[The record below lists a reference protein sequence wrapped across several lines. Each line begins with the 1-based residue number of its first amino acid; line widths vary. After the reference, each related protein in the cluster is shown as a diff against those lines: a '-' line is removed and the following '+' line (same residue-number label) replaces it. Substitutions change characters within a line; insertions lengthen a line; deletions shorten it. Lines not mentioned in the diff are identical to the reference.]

1 MITRIAVA
9 HVQYTM
15 QVLQPFEEGAREG
28 WLAGRCLRA
37 GVVER
42 GTDRWRR
49 EGSSG
54 EEKESMPQ
62 LECWP
67 KIPEMSKTR
76 EQGIVEWQ
84 PGLGRGQAKS
94 KSLRA
99 MGNKTEPGLGIE
111 SENKRQ
117 GPALHLFQISSSHFR
132 PCTHLSTFL
141 MFLRRKWTHTVLFL

>member
-15 QVLQPFEEGAREG
+15 QVLQPFEEGASEG

-42 GTDRWRR
+42 NRQTEKGRLIRWRKR
-49 EGSSG
+49 
-54 EEKESMPQ
+54 KHATARVLAQ
-62 LECWP
+62 NTH
-67 KIPEMSKTR
+67 EMSKTR

-84 PGLGRGQAKS
+84 PGLGSGQAKS

-111 SENKRQ
+111 SENERE
-117 GPALHLFQISSSHFR
+117 GPALHLFQISSSHLR